1 MARTAREEM
10 TLCRERER
18 KRGTAG
24 RAILFFLVLAAT
36 LLGPAASFSFYQQK
50 GRLGTKSDRPLE
62 EQNREYF
69 TDRKVITHEGEEKR
83 FYTDVLKD
91 RVVLIS
97 FFYTNCPTA
106 DPDNAKLSEIR
117 KLLDG
122 DSGEKV
128 LFVSVSADPERD
140 TPEEV
145 REYAKRYNAGNDWVL
160 LTGDRDN
167 LYAINRKLGNAA
179 PNPESHIRVYLL
191 GNLKTGHWI
200 RLNQYAPSVAVAE
213 GLRSITSK

>member
-1 MARTAREEM
+1 MARKAREEI
-10 TLCRERER
+10 TLCWKHER

-24 RAILFFLVLAAT
+24 RAILFFFVLAAT
-36 LLGPAASFSFYQQK
+36 LLGPATSFSFYQQK

-122 DSGEKV
+122 DSGERV

-140 TPEEV
+140 TPGEV
-145 REYAKRYNAGNDWVL
+145 REYAKRYNAGKDWVL

-167 LYAINRKLGNAA
+167 LYVINRKLGNAA

-213 GLRSITSK
+213 GLRSITSE

>member
-1 MARTAREEM
+1 VRW
-10 TLCRERER
+10 ERE
-18 KRGTAG
+18 KERGATG
-24 RAILFFLVLAAT
+24 RAFGFLLVLAVA
-36 LLGPAASFSFYQQK
+36 LLGSTDSFPFYRQE

-83 FYTDVLKD
+83 FYTDVLRD

-106 DPDNAKLSEIR
+106 DPDSDKLAEIR

-122 DSGEKV
+122 DFAERV

-140 TPEEV
+140 TPEAV
-145 REYAKRYNAGNDWVL
+145 REYAKRHNAGKGWVL
-160 LTGDRDN
+160 LTGDRET
-167 LYAINRKLGNAA
+167 LHEINRRLGNAA
-179 PNPESHIRVYLL
+179 PDPESHIRVYLL

-200 RLNQYAPSVAVAE
+200 RLNQYAPSVSVAE

>member
-1 MARTAREEM
+1 MPLRSERGKNRRTA
-10 TLCRERER
+10 
-18 KRGTAG
+18 AW
-24 RAILFFLVLAAT
+24 AIVSSLVLAAT
-36 LLGPAASFSFYQQK
+36 VLGAVPSFSFYRQE
-50 GRLGTKSDRPLE
+50 GRLGRTSDRPLE

-106 DPDNAKLSEIR
+106 DPDTAKLAEIR

-122 DSGEKV
+122 DGGEKV

-140 TPEEV
+140 TPGEV
-145 REYAKRYNAGNDWVL
+145 REYAKRYHAGEGWVL
-160 LTGDRDN
+160 LTGDREN
-167 LYAINRKLGNAA
+167 LHAINRKLGNVS

-200 RLNQYAPSVAVAE
+200 RMNQYAPSVAVAE
-213 GLRSITSK
+213 GLRAVAPK

>member
-1 MARTAREEM
+1 MEEM
-10 TLCRERER
+10 TARRERER
-18 KRGTAG
+18 RWGATG
-24 RAILFFLVLAAT
+24 RACISFLVLAAV
-36 LLGPAASFSFYQQK
+36 LLCSTASLSFYRQE
-50 GRLGTKSDRPLE
+50 GRLGTRSDRPLE

-69 TDRKVITHEGEEKR
+69 TDRKVITHEGEKKQ

-106 DPDNAKLSEIR
+106 DSDMAKLAEIR

-140 TPEEV
+140 TPETV
-145 REYAKRYNAGNDWVL
+145 REYARRYDAGKGWVL
-160 LTGDRDN
+160 LTGEREN
-167 LYAINRKLGNAA
+167 LHAINRKLGNVA
-179 PNPESHIRVYLL
+179 PNPESHIRIYLL

-200 RLNQYAPSVAVAE
+200 RLNQFAPSVAVAE